1 MSKKMSKK
9 VHFLKIKINILYMPD
24 LFFCEYCDIKTN
36 RKSAWFKHCKTKKH
50 NRNVDAQELGI
61 YNTNT
66 KDYICNICDK
76 KFYDRSGLWKHM
88 HKKKLCQQINNNIEN
103 NNTNNDK
110 DTIKRL
116 LEKNKLLLEQN
127 NMLIIQNKSMLEKLL
142 ETNNL

>member
-1 MSKKMSKK
+1 MSKK

-76 KFYDRSGLWKHM
+76 
-88 HKKKLCQQINNNIEN
+88 
-103 NNTNNDK
+103 
-110 DTIKRL
+110 
-116 LEKNKLLLEQN
+116 
-127 NMLIIQNKSMLEKLL
+127 
-142 ETNNL
+142 